1 MDKIHMI
8 RKAYVSCENVALS
21 IHPFPHFRIL
31 VLQQILRSST
41 YLLPFYRKVYI
52 SAVSPVPKDIVIV
65 IDRSG
70 SMARL
75 HGNRSL
81 LQITIDAVTSLLD
94 TLNENDRVRTLV
106 KNT

>member
-1 MDKIHMI
+1 ML
-8 RKAYVSCENVALS
+8 RCQSTL
-21 IHPFPHFRIL
+21 PLTLF
-31 VLQQILRSST
+31 LQQILRSST

-106 KNT
+106 KNI